1 MAKVLI
7 STDSTADL
15 SKELLEKNDIRVIPL
30 YINLGEKSLADNGE
44 EIVPDDIYAYV
55 NANGKL
61 PTTSACP
68 LGNYED
74 VFKAYVEEGYD
85 VVHLNISSNFSC
97 THQNAG
103 LAAEGFDNVFVV
115 DSRNLST
122 GSGLLVLE
130 AAEMAQKG
138 MSAKDIAEAIKKLTS
153 KVDASFVLDDLTY
166 LHKGGRCS
174 SVAKLGANLLKL
186 KPSIQVKDGGMGVAK
201 KYRGEY
207 KNCVEQ
213 YVKDKLADIDS
224 IDTKRIF
231 VTHTKCDDDI
241 VKLAVDTVKACGNFD
256 EILETTAGCTIT
268 THCGPSTLGV
278 LFFRKEDLQ

>member
-1 MAKVLI
+1 MSKVLI

-15 SKELLEKNDIRVIPL
+15 SKELLEKNGIRVVPL
-30 YINLGEKSLADNGE
+30 YINLGDRSLADNGVD
-44 EIVPDDIYAYV
+44 ITPDDIYAYV
-55 NANGKL
+55 KESGKT
-61 PTTSACP
+61 PTTSANP
-68 LGNYED
+68 VGNYAD
-74 VFKAYVEEGYD
+74 VFKAYTEEGYD
-85 VVHLNISSNFSC
+85 VVHLNISANFSC
-97 THQNAG
+97 THQNAC
-103 LAAEGFDNVFVV
+103 LAAEDFDNVFVV
-115 DSRNLST
+115 DTRNLST

-138 MSAKDIAEAIKKLTS
+138 MSAKEIADELKSLVNRA
-153 KVDASFVLDDLTY
+153 DASFVLDDLTY

-186 KPSIQVKDGGMGVAK
+186 KPCIQVKDGGMGVAK

-207 KNCVEQ
+207 KACVEQ
-213 YVKDKLADIDS
+213 YVKDKLADMDS

-231 VTHTKCDDDI
+231 VTHTKCDD
-241 VKLAVDTVKACGNFD
+241 AVLQTAIDTVNSVAKFD
-256 EILETTAGCTIT
+256 EVLVTTAGCTVT

>member
-15 SKELLEKNDIRVIPL
+15 SKELLEKNNIRVVPL
-30 YINLGEKSLADNGE
+30 YINLGEKSLADNGVD
-44 EIVPDDIYAYV
+44 IVPDDIYAYV
-55 NANGKL
+55 KESGKL
-61 PTTSACP
+61 PTTSANP
-68 LGNYED
+68 VGNYED
-74 VFKAYVEEGYD
+74 VFKADVEAGYD
-85 VVHLNISSNFSC
+85 VVHLNISANFSC
-97 THQNAG
+97 THQNAC
-103 LAAEGFDNVFVV
+103 LAAEDLDNVYVV

-130 AAEMAQKG
+130 AAEMVQKG
-138 MSAKDIAEAIKKLTS
+138 MSAKEIAEELKNLVNKA
-153 KVDASFVLDDLTY
+153 DASFVLDDLTY

-186 KPSIQVKDGGMGVAK
+186 KPSIQVKDGAMGVAK

-207 KNCVEQ
+207 KACVEQ
-213 YVKDKLADIDS
+213 YVKDKLADMDS
-224 IDTKRIF
+224 INTKRIF

-256 EILETTAGCTIT
+256 EILETTAGCTVT